1 MLAELRQKL
10 GGVRVIIE
18 TGRYAV
24 CTAGYYVTRVV
35 DVKESYGTKF
45 VMVQSTLNGFIRPSL
60 ARLIAAYLPEGA
72 VAKGNEPARACVEA
86 ALAAPSIKV
95 EMSVT
100 AAVKD

>member
-24 CTAGYYVTRVV
+24 CTAGYYVTKVV

-72 VAKGNEPARACVEA
+72 VAKAMNRSSPRWTPLTSSCSPMRP
-86 ALAAPSIKV
+86 LRRR
-95 EMSVT
+95 
-100 AAVKD
+100 

>member
-45 VMVQSTLNGFIRPSL
+45 VMVQRPSM
-60 ARLIAAYLPEGA
+60 
-72 VAKGNEPARACVEA
+72 
-86 ALAAPSIKV
+86 AL
-95 EMSVT
+95 SVRRWHG
-100 AAVKD
+100 